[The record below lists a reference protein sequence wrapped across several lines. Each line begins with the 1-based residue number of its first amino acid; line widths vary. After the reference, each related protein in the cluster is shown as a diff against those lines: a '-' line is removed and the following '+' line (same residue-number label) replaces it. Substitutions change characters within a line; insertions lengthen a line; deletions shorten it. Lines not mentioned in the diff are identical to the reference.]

1 MIINNKLIFKFVWT
15 LLLLTSI
22 KCSPLI
28 QATEKSSAIE
38 SASPATSTTY
48 ALQINLPVIDE
59 NDNGD
64 GTKNTDHV
72 TAAMKPVTQSK
83 DDDVTLEN
91 IIHADEEGEET
102 SPKVKRKANKVTDDK
117 DNTDDN
123 DGPGHDKDG
132 DKSDGKPDTDDN
144 KKDDKDDDDDTS
156 EEGDKKTKKKK
167 VNKEDKSSSEAD
179 TDEEKDSNSD
189 ETLPDDKSDDTSEEN
204 SNSQSK
210 SDPLTEE
217 EGDSSSESRT
227 SEERNDG
234 KDTSEENDEDESES
248 EEEEESQSNTTE
260 NDQDESLVSSS
271 ESSNSDN
278 DKNKLLIIL
287 LDGVNAENIAR
298 DEKKLKAFEAIRT
311 NGVSVRYVKPVFPS
325 NPMPNWYSIATGR
338 YPDKHGIIN
347 DYMYDVKSRHI
358 FMKDS
363 SKEGKQT
370 YWWNADAEPI
380 WVTARKQKKR
390 VSVSWWAGC
399 DIVIKRSKPQF
410 CDPYEEGMS
419 SDPKYIET
427 VSQKM
432 EDIMEKFEKDE
443 LDLAMVYYEA
453 IGRSARR
460 TGPDSKKTK
469 RSLREFDKILQQI
482 IDDISEKKLED
493 TVNVM
498 ILSDNGIVTGGREI
512 KLDKLIDLNDIDK
525 IVGSGAFMML
535 KPEKSKS
542 EFIFNQL
549 RQTLV
554 KGLNVYR
561 SNKLPPRYKI
571 KHVSRLLPIIVTA
584 DEGFHLTVPSIK
596 NKVIPSDSSEES
608 NSQSNEVGFTGYDAD
623 HVEEAR
629 AILYALGPDFRVG
642 YTGPP
647 VKQVDQYNLFCKLLD
662 IRPKDNDGTGKRIE
676 KLLKGAE
683 DNDSSDSD
691 DDDSSDSSSDEDDDD
706 GASIISLSTSLIL
719 LTLCRLLFIH

>member
-1 MIINNKLIFKFVWT
+1 MLQLHKTYT
-15 LLLLTSI
+15 LCTVILLLTTSVI
-22 KCSPLI
+22 
-28 QATEKSSAIE
+28 ATPVHSDTRSSALE
-38 SASPATSTTY
+38 TASPATAGAADASV
-48 ALQINLPVIDE
+48 QINLPVIDDE
-59 NDNGD
+59 TRDSVTDTVTTVSEDN
-64 GTKNTDHV
+64 
-72 TAAMKPVTQSK
+72 
-83 DDDVTLEN
+83 
-91 IIHADEEGEET
+91 
-102 SPKVKRKANKVTDDK
+102 SPKVKRKAVTAAAAADEDAKDD
-117 DNTDDN
+117 
-123 DGPGHDKDG
+123 DGADG
-132 DKSDGKPDTDDN
+132 KSDKDDN
-144 KKDDKDDDDDTS
+144 KSDNKGDGEEKKDEKDPDSS
-156 EEGDKKTKKKK
+156 EEGDKKRKKGKK

-227 SEERNDG
+227 SEEKNDA
-234 KDTSEENDEDESES
+234 KDTSEESDKDDSES
-248 EEEEESQSNTTE
+248 EDEEESQSNTTE

-287 LDGVNAENIAR
+287 LDGVNTENVAR
-298 DEKKLKAFEAIRT
+298 DEKKLKAFEAIKT

-358 FMKDS
+358 FLKDS

-370 YWWNADAEPI
+370 QWWNGDAEPI

-399 DIVIKRSKPQF
+399 DIIIKRSRPQF
-410 CDPYEEGMS
+410 CDAYEDGMS
-419 SDPKYIET
+419 SDPKYTET
-427 VSQKM
+427 VTNKLQ
-432 EDIMEKFEKDE
+432 DIMDKFAKDE

-469 RSLREFDKILQQI
+469 KSLREFDKILQQV
-482 IDDISEKKLED
+482 IDDIAEKKLED

-512 KLDKLIDLNDIDK
+512 KLEKLIDLNDIDK
-525 IVGSGAFMML
+525 VVGSGAFVML

-542 EFIFNQL
+542 DFIFTQL

-554 KGLNVYR
+554 KGLNVYK
-561 SNKLPPRYKI
+561 SNKLPARYKI
-571 KHVSRLLPIIVTA
+571 KHASRLLPIIVTA
-584 DEGFHLTVPSIK
+584 DEGYHLTVPSIK

-608 NSQSNEVGFTGYDAD
+608 NSQSNEIGFTGYDAD

-629 AILYALGPDFRVG
+629 AILYAIGPDFRVG

-691 DDDSSDSSSDEDDDD
+691 DDDDDSSSSSDEDDDD
-706 GASIISLSTSLIL
+706 GANIISLSTSLII

>member
-1 MIINNKLIFKFVWT
+1 MKIIYSNLICPSVCTF
-15 LLLLTSI
+15 LLLILIT
-22 KCSPLI
+22 CVTCNPLI
-28 QATEKSSAIE
+28 QIDKST
-38 SASPATSTTY
+38 ASPATVVTDTLQVNSPVMDTTDETK
-48 ALQINLPVIDE
+48 QTDQVTTVIDL
-59 NDNGD
+59 NDKED
-64 GTKNTDHV
+64 
-72 TAAMKPVTQSK
+72 AAVEHTIIRGE
-83 DDDVTLEN
+83 DVTK
-91 IIHADEEGEET
+91 ET
-102 SPKVKRKANKVTDDK
+102 SVKVKRKANKVTDNKVDSK
-117 DNTDDN
+117 DNNDDAGNDDN
-123 DGPGHDKDG
+123 DD
-132 DKSDGKPDTDDN
+132 KPDE
-144 KKDDKDDDDDTS
+144 KDDKENEKDDKDDDDTS
-156 EEGDKKTKKKK
+156 EEGDKKDKKKK

-227 SEERNDG
+227 SEEKNDG
-234 KDTSEENDEDESES
+234 KDTSEEKDEEESES
-248 EEEEESQSNTTE
+248 EDEEESQSNTTE

-287 LDGVNAENIAR
+287 LDGVNSEYISR

-358 FMKDS
+358 FAKDS
-363 SKEGKQT
+363 STEGKQT

-380 WVTARKQKKR
+380 WVTARKQRKR

-399 DIVIKRSKPQF
+399 DIIIKRSKPQF

-427 VSQKM
+427 VSTKM
-432 EDIMEKFEKDE
+432 QDIMEKFEKDQ

-453 IGRSARR
+453 IGRNARR

-469 RSLREFDKILQQI
+469 KSLREFDKILQQI

-493 TVNVM
+493 TVNIM

-525 IVGSGAFMML
+525 IVGSGAFVML

-549 RQTLV
+549 RQSLV

-571 KHVSRLLPIIVTA
+571 KHASRLLPIIVTA

-608 NSQSNEVGFTGYDAD
+608 NSQSNQVGFTGYDAD

-691 DDDSSDSSSDEDDDD
+691 DDDSSSSSDEDDDD
-706 GASIISLSTSLIL
+706 GANIISLSTSLIV
-719 LTLCRLLFIH
+719 LTVCRLLFIH